1 MTKKYKR
8 EHRREIKKLLLD
20 VPCDQARADIL
31 ELFNDLQER
40 RDYYRDALAT
50 SRAKAKLLQDTIKGT
65 VRDLDMSTRY
75 VLTKISTKDE
85 CAIYF
90 DKLALRF
97 SVADAPLDDP
107 HTSFELMGVYSAP
120 YDRGSIREDIKHV
133 YESAISADKQ

>member
-1 MTKKYKR
+1 MIKKYKR
-8 EHRREIKKLLLD
+8 EHKRELKKLLEN
-20 VPCDQARADIL
+20 VPCDHVRSDIL
-31 ELFNDLQER
+31 ELFSDLQER
-40 RDYYRDALAT
+40 RNYYRDALVT

-75 VLTKISTKDE
+75 VMTKISTKDE

-120 YDRGSIREDIKHV
+120 YDRGSIRGDIKHV
-133 YESAISADKQ
+133 FESATFVGKQ